1 MFGIK
6 MMKIAVL
13 LLFATLLSA
22 KHASAQS
29 CCGIDNLIDQKI
41 QAAVQSA
48 VSAVTSKAQLI
59 CLNVSSRGADVSCPS
74 GYKATSCACGMACGS
89 WDIRG
94 ESGCHCQCSG
104 IDWTSARCCK
114 VGLNG

>member
-1 MFGIK
+1 MRK
-6 MMKIAVL
+6 VTVL
-13 LLFATLLSA
+13 LLFAILLSA

-41 QAAVQSA
+41 QAAVKSA
-48 VSAVTSKAQLI
+48 VSAVSSKVQMTCTSVK
-59 CLNVSSRGADVSCPS
+59 SGGANARCPS
-74 GYKATSCACGMACGS
+74 GYIATSCACGMACGS

-94 ESGCHCQCSG
+94 DSICHCQCGG

-114 VGLNG
+114 VGLRG